1 MSTAAIAV
9 RHQLSPPGG
18 SSDTIVPNVTV
29 SNSGAV
35 NSKMPHTNH
44 AAASSAAPSSPGD
57 DFGSTDEVKVFKD
70 EGDKED
76 EQSSGENL
84 LLEEKS
90 SLIDLTESE
99 VSGRSALLTKDAQVR
114 THPLT
119 NSTLMTLLCL
129 SFPISIS
136 RRISQRSRR
145 RDKITARCMVRT
157 STIHPAS
164 TSATSSHPTRTQT
177 VLPPPY
183 PSRWWVST
191 ILLWPFSLK

>member
-1 MSTAAIAV
+1 MSTAIAV
-9 RHQLSPPGG
+9 RHRLSPPGG

-29 SNSGAV
+29 SNSGAI

-44 AAASSAAPSSPGD
+44 SAGAAAASSAAPSSPGD

-99 VSGRSALLTKDAQVR
+99 VSHKRANTQW
-114 THPLT
+114 LT
-119 NSTLMTLLCL
+119 NLCL
-129 SFPISIS
+129 
-136 RRISQRSRR
+136 
-145 RDKITARCMVRT
+145 
-157 STIHPAS
+157 
-164 TSATSSHPTRTQT
+164 
-177 VLPPPY
+177 
-183 PSRWWVST
+183 
-191 ILLWPFSLK
+191 

>member
-29 SNSGAV
+29 SNSGAI

-44 AAASSAAPSSPGD
+44 SVGAAAASSAAPSSPGD

-99 VSGRSALLTKDAQVR
+99 VSWKSIILAKLI
-114 THPLT
+114 
-119 NSTLMTLLCL
+119 LCAMDL
-129 SFPISIS
+129 
-136 RRISQRSRR
+136 
-145 RDKITARCMVRT
+145 
-157 STIHPAS
+157 
-164 TSATSSHPTRTQT
+164 
-177 VLPPPY
+177 
-183 PSRWWVST
+183 
-191 ILLWPFSLK
+191 

>member
-1 MSTAAIAV
+1 MSTAIAV
-9 RHQLSPPGG
+9 RHQLSPSGG
-18 SSDTIVPNVTV
+18 SPDTIVPNTA
-29 SNSGAV
+29 SNSGAL

-99 VSGRSALLTKDAQVR
+99 VRL
-114 THPLT
+114 
-119 NSTLMTLLCL
+119 
-129 SFPISIS
+129 
-136 RRISQRSRR
+136 
-145 RDKITARCMVRT
+145 
-157 STIHPAS
+157 
-164 TSATSSHPTRTQT
+164 
-177 VLPPPY
+177 
-183 PSRWWVST
+183 
-191 ILLWPFSLK
+191 